1 MLIDFETAVSIFE
14 KIPLASRLPSFHP
27 SYLVADAAR
36 ECGATRPV
44 FFLYQEA
51 AHVFY
56 FPFLLGPIPGTPFF
70 DIQSPYGYGG
80 PLLSS
85 QDPEFL
91 NRAYRAYRAWCAE
104 QNVVAEFIRFHPLAE
119 NWQSYDGER
128 LYNRETVWLDLAADS
143 AYEQRVRTALKKA
156 AKDLSIRFSDA
167 AQSLDHFRE
176 IYWQGMQAIGAQ
188 PFYMFKNDYFE
199 AFKGWKD
206 FFCLFAFLE
215 EHCVAAAMFLRTGQS
230 MEYHLSA
237 CLEAGRKF
245 SATNLLIH
253 EAAQIG
259 KAAGVQS
266 LHLGGGTSSV
276 PEDKLLFFK
285 RGFSP
290 LRSRFYI
297 GKKILNPIIYDQLKA
312 DWQKKNGVVNNN
324 ILFYR

>member
-176 IYWQGMQAIGAQ
+176 IYWQGMQASLWSTTYRLVLKPAGNFQQPTCSSTRPLKSARPQVSSPCIWGVAQALSLKINCSSSKGA
-188 PFYMFKNDYFE
+188 F
-199 AFKGWKD
+199 
-206 FFCLFAFLE
+206 
-215 EHCVAAAMFLRTGQS
+215 HRSAAVFTSARKS
-230 MEYHLSA
+230 SIPLS
-237 CLEAGRKF
+237 
-245 SATNLLIH
+245 TIN
-253 EAAQIG
+253 
-259 KAAGVQS
+259 
-266 LHLGGGTSSV
+266 
-276 PEDKLLFFK
+276 
-285 RGFSP
+285 
-290 LRSRFYI
+290 
-297 GKKILNPIIYDQLKA
+297 
-312 DWQKKNGVVNNN
+312 
-324 ILFYR
+324 